1 MEDEEA
7 GRSQALS
14 VSSGPE
20 DASRKGSVMSGPKAV
35 RQYESKFAEWFGADY
50 AFAFWKGRVALYAIL
65 KAMGIGSGDEI
76 LLPGYTC
83 VMNVNPIKYL
93 GAKPIYV
100 DIEPTTYNIDATL
113 LRDRISPNTKAI
125 IAQHTYGYPCDM
137 DSVMDIAAS
146 SSIPVIEDCCLALGS
161 RYKGKMVGTLGRAAY
176 FSFQWNKP
184 YTTGMGGMAIT
195 SDADLAQRIEALR
208 SSEMCAPSIK
218 EVAMLWAQLVAH
230 KLFVYPRTT
239 ALIQRL
245 FRYLTKKGLVVG
257 SSSPRE
263 FVPAMDSDFFKAMS
277 TVQARLGLRQLK
289 KIEQNLAHRKKAAQL
304 YDRLLEQKG
313 WPARKYDSLT
323 MEPVMV
329 RYPVRIAEKNKALA
343 ESATAGIELG
353 SWFECPLHPIETPLA
368 AYDYTEGLCPES
380 EKASR
385 EVVNLPLHHRVD
397 EETAHRTVD
406 FITRFA
412 AAP

>member
-1 MEDEEA
+1 
-7 GRSQALS
+7 
-14 VSSGPE
+14 
-20 DASRKGSVMSGPKAV
+20 
-35 RQYESKFAEWFGADY
+35 
-50 AFAFWKGRVALYAIL
+50 
-65 KAMGIGSGDEI
+65 
-76 LLPGYTC
+76 
-83 VMNVNPIKYL
+83 
-93 GAKPIYV
+93 
-100 DIEPTTYNIDATL
+100 
-113 LRDRISPNTKAI
+113 
-125 IAQHTYGYPCDM
+125 
-137 DSVMDIAAS
+137 
-146 SSIPVIEDCCLALGS
+146 
-161 RYKGKMVGTLGRAAY
+161 
-176 FSFQWNKP
+176 
-184 YTTGMGGMAIT
+184 MAIT

-218 EVAMLWAQLVAH
+218 EAVMLWAQLVAH
-230 KLFVYPRTT
+230 RLFVYPRTT
-239 ALIQRL
+239 ALVQRL

-263 FVPAMDSDFFKAMS
+263 FAPAMDSDFFKAMS
-277 TVQARLGLRQLK
+277 TMQARLGLRQLK
-289 KIEQNLAHRKKAAQL
+289 KLEQNLAHRKKAAQL